1 MWLKPFALAI
11 MLPLLVTACFAKPF
25 QPPTDEVELWKK
37 PGEDERQVLSSM
49 LACGSTNRYG
59 IDPKATLEQKAE
71 RFECMKRAGYIRSDG
86 FDLCALDTRH
96 ELKACASAR

>member
-1 MWLKPFALAI
+1 MWLKPVALAI
-11 MLPLLVTACFAKPF
+11 MLLLLVTACFAKPF

-71 RFECMKRAGYIRSDG
+71 RFECMKRAGYTRSDG